1 LAVVST
7 TPEPDHRDIDYLE
20 ALYAAPAAEPATLAP
35 TDEDAPPVPVDHS
48 LPVGPP
54 KTARRPVLPSWA
66 HSWQQA
72 GEAAGFWLAHAWH
85 TTTFHAVRLPVY
97 WGRLAARSPVGAYR
111 LVRGWGAWALDVE
124 GKPLRQTLAGRGDTP
139 QMDAAAYAKLTQLHD
154 AHVRNRLL
162 TSVLGAGG
170 LGFTALV
177 LVSLP
182 VEALAII
189 LVVALAVLGLAG
201 RSPDK
206 PVVSRAV
213 DRQDAPNLTSEMILR
228 ALAGLGLGEM
238 NKALKKGEGVG
249 FPAPIVRDGK
259 GFRADIDLPH
269 GVTASD
275 IMDRREN
282 LASGLRRPLGCVWPE
297 GAHDEHAGR
306 LILWVGDQPIAK
318 TKQPPWALLKRGQ
331 VDLFNPIPFG
341 TDQRGRWV
349 DVTLMFANVVI
360 GAVPRQG
367 KTFSLRVL
375 LLASALDPRAQLHL
389 YDLKGTG
396 DLSALEIVAH
406 RYRCGDDEDDIEY
419 AVEDLRELQREM
431 RRRTRVIR
439 ELPRSVCPESKVTP
453 ELAKRADLGLHPIVI
468 GVDEC
473 QRWFEHP
480 THGKELES
488 ITTDLVKR
496 GPALGIIVMLATQ
509 RPDAKSLPTGISANA
524 VIRFCLKVMGQVEND
539 MVLGT
544 SAYKNG
550 TRATMFSRRDVG
562 IGYLVGEGEE
572 PKIVRTTYI
581 DNPAAETLAIRARAA
596 REAAGLL
603 TGHAA
608 GQVPEAPK
616 EEATLLHDL
625 LAVIPPSEPRVWGEV
640 CAERLALYRPA
651 IYEGWGTE
659 QLTTALKPYNIR
671 PVQIAGMAEGKRVNR
686 RGVVRSDLE
695 FALSQL

>member
-1 LAVVST
+1 
-7 TPEPDHRDIDYLE
+7 
-20 ALYAAPAAEPATLAP
+20 
-35 TDEDAPPVPVDHS
+35 
-48 LPVGPP
+48 
-54 KTARRPVLPSWA
+54 
-66 HSWQQA
+66 
-72 GEAAGFWLAHAWH
+72 
-85 TTTFHAVRLPVY
+85 
-97 WGRLAARSPVGAYR
+97 
-111 LVRGWGAWALDVE
+111 
-124 GKPLRQTLAGRGDTP
+124 
-139 QMDAAAYAKLTQLHD
+139 
-154 AHVRNRLL
+154 
-162 TSVLGAGG
+162 
-170 LGFTALV
+170 
-177 LVSLP
+177 
-182 VEALAII
+182 
-189 LVVALAVLGLAG
+189 
-201 RSPDK
+201 
-206 PVVSRAV
+206 
-213 DRQDAPNLTSEMILR
+213 
-228 ALAGLGLGEM
+228 
-238 NKALKKGEGVG
+238 
-249 FPAPIVRDGK
+249 
-259 GFRADIDLPH
+259 
-269 GVTASD
+269 
-275 IMDRREN
+275 
-282 LASGLRRPLGCVWPE
+282 
-297 GAHDEHAGR
+297 
-306 LILWVGDQPIAK
+306 
-318 TKQPPWALLKRGQ
+318 LLKRGQ

-349 DVTLMFANVVI
+349 DITLMFANVVI

-419 AVEDLRELQREM
+419 AVDDLRELQREM

-453 ELAKRADLGLHPIVI
+453 ELAKRADLGLHPIVV

-625 LAVIPPSEPRVWGEV
+625 LAVIPPSEARVWGEV
-640 CAERLALYRPA
+640 CTERLALYRPA
-651 IYEGWGTE
+651 IYDGWGTE

-695 FALSQL
+695 YALSQL